1 MNVLDA
7 LPYDMKQHEIS
18 RFLDPMSRI
27 EFNALLGSDER
38 VYKKLP
44 ADYAVTH
51 HLRMV
56 YDEYQKTAR
65 MVKNS
70 MLLIEHSR
78 EFRSTRVM
86 RFTLHLRRLLTFFN
100 NPMNQLAI
108 MYQKNLKEMLLK
120 TWAEWQEEDADVYDF
135 ISEAQ
140 KEEIQKNS
148 RTSLRI
154 IEAIPFVRHINVQK
168 IQSVY

>member
-1 MNVLDA
+1 
-7 LPYDMKQHEIS
+7 MKQYEIS
-18 RFLDPMSRI
+18 RFLDPISRT
-27 EFNALLGSDER
+27 EFNVLLGSDER

-44 ADYAVTH
+44 ADYSVTH
-51 HLRMV
+51 QVRIV
-56 YDEYQKTAR
+56 YDAYQKTAR

-70 MLLIEHSR
+70 LLLIEQSEKYRHI
-78 EFRSTRVM
+78 RVM
-86 RFTLHLRRLLTFFN
+86 RFTSQLHRLLTFFN

-120 TWAEWQEEDADVYDF
+120 TWAEWQDEDVDVYDF

-148 RTSLRI
+148 RNTLAI
-154 IEAIPFVRHINVQK
+154 IQGIPFVRHINVQK
-168 IQSVY
+168 FQSIY